1 MITVGERRCRWL
13 GLLDSPPSD
22 TLRGPQWRVGYE
34 AVRFFISLDD
44 AVPQPIGLGR
54 GEKSPL
60 VQLVR
65 CITFKTSTPIILV
78 VILPGYWRR
87 ILLLVSK

>member
-1 MITVGERRCRWL
+1 M
-13 GLLDSPPSD
+13 DSPPSD
-22 TLRGPQWRVGYE
+22 TLRGPQRRVNYE
-34 AVRFFISLDD
+34 AVRVFIFLDD
-44 AVPQPIGLGR
+44 AVAQPIGLGR
-54 GEKSPL
+54 SEKSPL

-65 CITFKTSTPIILV
+65 CITFNTSTPIILV